1 MKEHQLCYTKRRP
14 LGPIFFGQTPHVSCK
29 VPLLTLRGCKVPV
42 DSSLLLCVF
51 FVFFPITVCIVRSE
65 NIAVCIVRAISSHG
79 SSSVPSDPT
88 HNIQYTSKYVYTSIC
103 THLNTSGN
111 IRHQLSIVILTTRV
125 ELLTCCDPNQLST
138 CPLLSRRG
146 RTLQALH

>member
-1 MKEHQLCYTKRRP
+1 MKEQQSCYTQRGRDNSP
-14 LGPIFFGQTPHVSCK
+14 GPNFFGQTPHVSCK
-29 VPLLTLRGCKVPV
+29 VPLLTLEGCKVPV

-51 FVFFPITVCIVRSE
+51 FVFFPLQCILSSLKILQCVLSE
-65 NIAVCIVRAISSHG
+65 QSLPTEAAQCH
-79 SSSVPSDPT
+79 PTPT

-111 IRHQLSIVILTTRV
+111 IRHQLSIVILATRV

-138 CPLLSRRG
+138 CPFL
-146 RTLQALH
+146 